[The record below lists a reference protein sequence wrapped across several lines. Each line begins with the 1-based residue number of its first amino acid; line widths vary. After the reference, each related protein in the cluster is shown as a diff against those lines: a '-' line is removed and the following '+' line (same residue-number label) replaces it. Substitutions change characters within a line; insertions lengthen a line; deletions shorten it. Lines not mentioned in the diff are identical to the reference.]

1 MRISTQLDM
10 AKLVVLSKGF
20 AGKTYELKTD
30 KTTIG
35 RVDDNSFSVPE
46 GSISSHHCEINLKG
60 GKVYVKDLGST
71 NGTFVN
77 EKQVKGEAL
86 LPGGKIL
93 RLGQIEIRLE
103 TGESDGDQG
112 DIENTIVMKP
122 GGVKLGEL
130 EKGTQTG
137 SFGKDKMFAKKSNK
151 INKIFIVVGA
161 VLILVIVGSIVF
173 AVMQLKGK

>member
-1 MRISTQLDM
+1 M
-10 AKLVVLSKGF
+10 AKLVVLSEGF

-35 RVDDNSFSVPE
+35 RVDDNSFSIPE
-46 GSISSHHCEINLKG
+46 GSISSHHCEIHLKG

-77 EKQVKGEAL
+77 EKQVKGEAQ
-86 LPGGKIL
+86 LPSGKVL

-103 TGESDGDQG
+103 TGEADGDQG
-112 DIENTIVMKP
+112 DIEKTIVLKQ

-130 EKGTQTG
+130 EKGTQTV
-137 SFGKDKMFAKKSNK
+137 SFGKDKVFAKKSNK
-151 INKIFIVVGA
+151 INKIFIGVGVV
-161 VLILVIVGSIVF
+161 LLLVIVGCIVF
-173 AVMQLKGK
+173 AVMQLKGN